1 MYLISLNF
9 CSFFTVVFG
18 CSFLDSAF
26 FYFYQN
32 RMVLWPKTSSFAYRR
47 VFNNITPTFSHGWM
61 KMHDYKSFI
70 LRVLP
75 NNPVIV
81 TLLWFSPFSYLLV
94 KVPNQKESIS
104 QSTNTVLFYFLVWIE
119 EKTISHWS
127 ISVRPKRT
135 VSDGLKSESYNFDN
149 KKLPCHLQ

>member
-1 MYLISLNF
+1 MSWKIQLKNEILN
-9 CSFFTVVFG
+9 
-18 CSFLDSAF
+18 
-26 FYFYQN
+26 N
-32 RMVLWPKTSSFAYRR
+32 NH
-47 VFNNITPTFSHGWM
+47 NNITPTFSHGWM

-135 VSDGLKSESYNFDN
+135 NSDGLKSESYNFDN
-149 KKLPCHLQ
+149 KKLPCHLLFYSKMWMHFNDLSFMFFYELVS